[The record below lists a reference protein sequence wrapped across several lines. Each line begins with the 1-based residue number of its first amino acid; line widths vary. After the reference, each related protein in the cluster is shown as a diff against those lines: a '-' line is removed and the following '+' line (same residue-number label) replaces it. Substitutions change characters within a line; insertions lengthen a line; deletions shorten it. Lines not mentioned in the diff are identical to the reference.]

1 MANADFYLY
10 IKKYKVILGMF
21 QFDAYKDKFQYVILE
36 GKNTDC
42 VEASY
47 YYKIFDY
54 WYQQW
59 SQLYKS
65 LDLKKELSEE
75 DFYNF
80 SEVSALFFEDRV
92 IGLVFYDC
100 YNLAHKLHQK
110 SKYLKNFPVE
120 KIIPLLASTKV
131 LSLSNL
137 MVDIHFRP
145 RMHLSEIMII
155 FSILRM
161 KTSTFDNALFYTRNK
176 KRVNDMAYKLGGIPL
191 LQNIQIN
198 NENSDVAIFN
208 KNLTTKFYQSEYFDF
223 AKYLWM
229 HRVHKINSHIGY
241 NELTE
246 NNFNKGERNEQ
257 NNNGQSSLQYNV
269 NGN

>member
-1 MANADFYLY
+1 
-10 IKKYKVILGMF
+10 MF
-21 QFDAYKDKFQYVILE
+21 QFDTIKDKFQYVILE

-42 VEASY
+42 IEANY

-54 WYQQW
+54 WHQQW

-65 LDLKKELSEE
+65 LDIKKELSEE
-75 DFYNF
+75 EFYNF

-92 IGLVFYDC
+92 VGLVFYDC
-100 YNLAHKLHQK
+100 YNLTHKLHQK
-110 SKYLKNFPVE
+110 SQYLKQFPVE
-120 KIIPLLASTKV
+120 KIVHLLPSSKV

-137 MVDIHFRP
+137 MVDLHFRP

-161 KTSTFDNALFYTRNK
+161 KTSIFENAIFYTRNR

-191 LQNIQIN
+191 LQNILVN

-208 KNLTTKFYQSEYFDF
+208 KNLTNKFYESEYFEF

-229 HRVHKINSHIGY
+229 HKIHKINSLIGY

-246 NNFNKGERNEQ
+246 SNFNKGEHNEQ
-257 NNNGQSSLQYNV
+257 NSNWKPSLQHNV
-269 NGN
+269 DGN